1 MLLAK
6 RHVPRS
12 TPRLT
17 FPTLTTVTDRLS
29 RGGLIRV
36 ALAAGT
42 ALAFGPREALA
53 AGKRRVPQLRRLA
66 VRNAGRTYTGDR
78 TLFATVSPGV
88 RGRERA
94 AVSFALDR
102 KANVRL
108 EAVRTALRKKTVVWT
123 EDRELEPGEHTLG
136 WTPSPTTPVGS
147 YVMRMTVEDRHGARK
162 TYGGVR
168 PATPTRQRAPVVRVL
183 GVEAAPLHR
192 SYPAGGKAKIRI
204 LTDARTVTAQFL
216 ACGTEPEYTDRI
228 DEMRGFPIGDP
239 VTLDW
244 RQHRGRPH
252 TVWLRIGPWASGVYA
267 VKLTTDDGRLGFAP
281 VIVRP
286 PVLGTVREAVVMP
299 TNTWQAYNFADP
311 DGDGWGDT
319 WYAGGNPPVR
329 LDRPYRE
336 RGVPSYWRRYDV
348 AFLKW
353 LKWTSRTPD
362 FLSDDDLDAF
372 PNGDE
377 LRKVYD
383 LVVFPGHSEYM
394 TAHAYDVVQ
403 RFRDLGGRLIFLSAN
418 NFFWQV
424 DKRGNTMRRIKLW
437 RDAGRPESALLG
449 AQYRANDDGSRQGP
463 FYVLDTASAPWLW
476 AGTGLTNGSLLGDVV
491 GGYGIEIDG
500 TTAYSPPGTRVLAL
514 IPSLMG
520 PGLHAE
526 MTYYETAAG
535 ARVFSAGALDFCG
548 SVTFWPVRK
557 VLDNLWRHMTSG

>member
-1 MLLAK
+1 M
-6 RHVPRS
+6 

-17 FPTLTTVTDRLS
+17 RA
-29 RGGLIRV
+29 GLIRT
-36 ALAAGT
+36 AIAAGT
-42 ALAFGPREALA
+42 ALAVAPGAALA
-53 AGKRRVPQLRRLA
+53 VTRRTPLLRRIA
-66 VRNAGRTYTGDR
+66 VRNAGHGYATDR

-88 RGRERA
+88 PGRDRA
-94 AVSFALDR
+94 AVSFALD
-102 KANVRL
+102 KQATVHL
-108 EAVRTALRKKTVVWT
+108 EAVRTALRKKTVVWAQDT
-123 EDRELEPGEHTLG
+123 ELDPGEHTLE
-136 WTPSPTTPVGS
+136 WTPPTTIPVGT
-147 YVMRMTVEDRHGARK
+147 YVMRMTVEDRAGGRK

-168 PATPTRQRAPVVRVL
+168 PTTPSRQRAPVVRVL

-192 SYPAGGKAKIRI
+192 SYPAGGKAKIRV
-204 LTDARTVTAQFL
+204 LTDAKTVTAQFL
-216 ACGTEPEYTDRI
+216 ACGTEPEYTDRV
-228 DEMRGFPIGDP
+228 DEMRGFPVGNP
-239 VTLDW
+239 VTFDW
-244 RQHRGRPH
+244 REHRGHPH

-286 PVLGTVREAVVMP
+286 PTLGTVREAVVMP

-336 RGVPSYWRRYDV
+336 RGTPPYWRRYDV

-353 LKWTSRTPD
+353 LKWSNRTPD
-362 FLSDDDLDAF
+362 FLADDDLEAF
-372 PNGDE
+372 ASGDD

-383 LVVFPGHSEYM
+383 LVAFPGHSEYM
-394 TAHAYDVVQ
+394 TARAYDVIQ

-424 DKRGNTMRRIKLW
+424 DKRGNEMRRVKLW
-437 RDAGRPESALLG
+437 RNAGRPESALLG
-449 AQYRANDDGSRQGP
+449 AQYRANDDGSHQGSY
-463 FYVLDTASAPWLW
+463 YVIDTAAAPWLW
-476 AGTGLTNGSLLGDVV
+476 AGTGLSNGSRLGDMV

-500 TTAYSPPGTRVLAL
+500 TTPSSPPGTKVLAV

-526 MTYYETAAG
+526 MTYYETPAG

-557 VLDNLWRHMTSG
+557 LLDNLWRHMTSG